1 MKMKFKC
8 TLLSDIVLN
17 ETSSSEGKQRSLDFI
32 PGNNFLGI
40 VASVLYGQMTD
51 HESEEVFHS
60 GKVRFGD
67 AHPSDKGIRGLKV
80 AASMSYPKLGKASEE
95 CYVYHHIEQFD
106 ELKEKQLKQCRNG
119 FYSFDNKNQVG
130 TEIKIQKN
138 FAIKSAYDT
147 ENRRSKDEC
156 MFGYESLPEGLT
168 LYFEVDSDLDASI
181 NERIEKALVGKNE

>member
-8 TLLSDIVLN
+8 TLLSDVVLN

-40 VASVLYGQMTD
+40 VASALYGQMTD
-51 HESEEVFHS
+51 QESEEVFHS

-67 AHPSDKGIRGLKV
+67 AHPSLEGFRGLKV

-119 FYSFDNKNQVG
+119 FYSFDIKNQVG

-138 FAIKSAYDT
+138 KL
-147 ENRRSKDEC
+147 
-156 MFGYESLPEGLT
+156 GQ
-168 LYFEVDSDLDASI
+168 
-181 NERIEKALVGKNE
+181 